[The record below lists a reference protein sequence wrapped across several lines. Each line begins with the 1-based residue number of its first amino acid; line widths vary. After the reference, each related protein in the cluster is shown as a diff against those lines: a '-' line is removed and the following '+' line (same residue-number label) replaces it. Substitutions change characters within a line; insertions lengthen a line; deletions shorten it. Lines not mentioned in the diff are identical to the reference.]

1 MWCLYAIPSLYIHAS
16 ICKCFETYLE
26 AHTHS
31 LHDIAYFCGEK
42 KFLSMMMMVWFMC
55 TVWLTEYDSSA
66 FSRFTMIFV
75 ASVRQVIVLQERLC
89 VLMLS

>member
-1 MWCLYAIPSLYIHAS
+1 MRCLYAIPSLYIHAS
-16 ICKCFETYLE
+16 TCKCFETYLE

-31 LHDIAYFCGEK
+31 LHDIAYFCGGK
-42 KFLSMMMMVWFMC
+42 KFLSMMMVWFMW
-55 TVWLTEYDSSA
+55 TVWLTKYDSSA

-75 ASVRQVIVLQERLC
+75 ASVRQVIVLQERPC

>member
-1 MWCLYAIPSLYIHAS
+1 
-16 ICKCFETYLE
+16 
-26 AHTHS
+26 
-31 LHDIAYFCGEK
+31 
-42 KFLSMMMMVWFMC
+42 MMVWFMW

-75 ASVRQVIVLQERLC
+75 ASVRQVIVLQERPY